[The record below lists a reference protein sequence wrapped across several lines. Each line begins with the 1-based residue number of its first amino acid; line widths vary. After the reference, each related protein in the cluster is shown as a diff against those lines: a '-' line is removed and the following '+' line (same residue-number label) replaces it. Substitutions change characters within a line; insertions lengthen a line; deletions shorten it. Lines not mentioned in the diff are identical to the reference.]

1 MSSLKVFLL
10 NGVTFKLRCHVFA
23 LRGEYLIDF
32 RYQRNSALRYEA
44 RDEQRRIAT
53 GRLESQVFNTRCPN
67 PPSVI
72 QFHPY
77 ETYIAVAG
85 KDSFG

>member
-1 MSSLKVFLL
+1 MQIKMP
-10 NGVTFKLRCHVFA
+10 CFA
-23 LRGEYLIDF
+23 LRGEYVIDF